1 MHNHLESGE
10 SSYRY
15 PLVQYKV
22 IKNVPMLV
30 GINEGGKLLT
40 SLFLKISE
48 LDINGQIY
56 PVYHKNIENRINEI
70 DVIDDLIQYNFET
83 LWMGLNQ
90 KNFRLYL
97 QVGSEEKKE
106 LLKKTLTGNIL
117 SFFKGIDYFA
127 ENKIMLTANLSEKET
142 KFKDK
147 TMIAFSGNFTTN
159 ALLPDYI
166 GLGKSVSRG
175 FGCIIKK

>member
-1 MHNHLESGE
+1 
-10 SSYRY
+10 
-15 PLVQYKV
+15 
-22 IKNVPMLV
+22 
-30 GINEGGKLLT
+30 
-40 SLFLKISE
+40 
-48 LDINGQIY
+48 
-56 PVYHKNIENRINEI
+56 
-70 DVIDDLIQYNFET
+70 LIQYNFET

-97 QVGSEEKKE
+97 QLSREEKKE

-147 TMIAFSGNFTTN
+147 IMIAFSGNFTTN
-159 ALLPDYI
+159 TLLPDYI
-166 GLGKSVSRG
+166 GIGKSVSRG
-175 FGCIIKK
+175 FGCIVRN